1 MPVYQPAISK
11 LCRFTG
17 LNRKPPTIRNS
28 EILKQQVNG
37 LLYFEKADMVC
48 LCQSGPVNRHSFEMV
63 LRQY

>member
-28 EILKQQVNG
+28 EIIKPQVNG
-37 LLYFEKADMVC
+37 LLHFEKSRYG
-48 LCQSGPVNRHSFEMV
+48 LPVPIWPRKPA
-63 LRQY
+63 

>member
-28 EILKQQVNG
+28 EILKPQVNG
-37 LLYFEKADMVC
+37 LLYFEK
-48 LCQSGPVNRHSFEMV
+48 PVWSACAN
-63 LRQY
+63 LAP